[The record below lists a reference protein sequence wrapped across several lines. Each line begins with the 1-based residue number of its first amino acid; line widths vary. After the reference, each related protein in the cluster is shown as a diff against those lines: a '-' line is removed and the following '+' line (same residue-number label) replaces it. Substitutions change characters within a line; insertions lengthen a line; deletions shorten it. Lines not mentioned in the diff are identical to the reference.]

1 MFYNVLAQKKD
12 DYSFI
17 FKCLNIFLAPNV
29 RDLAPNVRDLAPN
42 VRDLVPNVR
51 FVHIHTSV
59 FALLR
64 MEKAASILCH
74 KSRFELSVH

>member
-17 FKCLNIFLAPNV
+17 FKYLNIF
-29 RDLAPNVRDLAPN
+29 LAPNVRDLAPN

>member
-1 MFYNVLAQKKD
+1 MD
-12 DYSFI
+12 DYSFV
-17 FKCLNIFLAPNV
+17 FSALNVFIAPNV

-64 MEKAASILCH
+64 MEKAASILCRRG
-74 KSRFELSVH
+74 RFELSVH

>member
-17 FKCLNIFLAPNV
+17 FKYLNIF
-29 RDLAPNVRDLAPN
+29 LAPNVRDLAPN

-51 FVHIHTSV
+51 FVHIHTYV